1 MLKTIKNNKKLWL
14 ILVFCFFYSILTY
27 AQKTKAREDRDS
39 IKISRLELNTVN
51 GVIASLEV
59 ERLKNKKLLELVKSD
74 SVSIV
79 KRDSVIAQYA
89 ELSGYQNKVVEEL
102 KKQVV
107 LEKRKRTRVTYI
119 LCGIIL
125 GLTGYAIAK

>member
-1 MLKTIKNNKKLWL
+1 MLKTIKSNKKLWL
-14 ILVFCFFYSILTY
+14 ILVFCFFYSILTC
-27 AQKTKAREDRDS
+27 AQKPRVKEDRDS

-79 KRDSVIAQYA
+79 KRDSVIARYTD
-89 ELSGYQNKVVEEL
+89 LSGYQKKVVEEL

-107 LEKRKRTRVTYI
+107 LEKRKRTKVTYI

>member
-1 MLKTIKNNKKLWL
+1 MLKTIKSNKKLWL
-14 ILVFCFFYSILTY
+14 ILVFCFFYSILTC

-39 IKISRLELNTVN
+39 IKITRLELNTVN

-74 SVSIV
+74 SVSIA
-79 KRDSVIAQYA
+79 KRDSVIARYA
-89 ELSGYQNKVVEEL
+89 DLSGYQKKVVEEL
-102 KKQVV
+102 RKQVV
-107 LEKRKRTRVTYI
+107 LEKRKRTKVTYI

>member
-1 MLKTIKNNKKLWL
+1 MLKTIKSNKKLWL
-14 ILVFCFFYSILTY
+14 ILVFCFFYSILTC
-27 AQKTKAREDRDS
+27 AQKPREDRDS

-79 KRDSVIAQYA
+79 KRDSVIARYT
-89 ELSGYQNKVVEEL
+89 ELSGYQKKVVEEL

-107 LEKRKRTRVTYI
+107 LEKRKRTRITYI

>member
-1 MLKTIKNNKKLWL
+1 MLKTIKSNKKLWL
-14 ILVFCFFYSILTY
+14 ILVFCFFYSILTC
-27 AQKTKAREDRDS
+27 AQKPRVKEDRDS

-79 KRDSVIAQYA
+79 KRDSVIARYTD
-89 ELSGYQNKVVEEL
+89 LSGYQKKVVEEL
-102 KKQVV
+102 KKRVI

>member
-1 MLKTIKNNKKLWL
+1 MLKTIKSNKKLWL
-14 ILVFCFFYSILTY
+14 ILVFCFFYSILTC
-27 AQKTKAREDRDS
+27 AQKPRVKEDRDS

-74 SVSIV
+74 SVSIA
-79 KRDSVIAQYA
+79 KRDSVIARYT
-89 ELSGYQNKVVEEL
+89 ELSGYQKKVVEEL

-107 LEKRKRTRVTYI
+107 LEKRKRTKVTYI

>member
-1 MLKTIKNNKKLWL
+1 MLKTIKSNEKLWL
-14 ILVFCFFYSILTY
+14 ILVFCFFYSILTC
-27 AQKTKAREDRDS
+27 AQKPRVKEDRDS

-79 KRDSVIAQYA
+79 KRDSVIAQYT
-89 ELSGYQNKVVEEL
+89 ELSGYQKKVVEEL

-107 LEKRKRTRVTYI
+107 LEKRKRTKVTYI